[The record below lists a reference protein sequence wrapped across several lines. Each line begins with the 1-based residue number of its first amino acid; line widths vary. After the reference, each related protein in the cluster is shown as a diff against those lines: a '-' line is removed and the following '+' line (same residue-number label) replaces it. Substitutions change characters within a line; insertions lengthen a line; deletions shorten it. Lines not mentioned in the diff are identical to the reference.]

1 MKAGI
6 KNFTLLFVTKVDVCR
21 GRRLAVSS
29 QIHDENPHT
38 GSKIEQNH
46 PKAMLLQL
54 RFLEMQITAT
64 MKPTV
69 LFPFLALLLLAT
81 YCPAQV
87 RMEQIGVADGLSQ
100 GFVTSIIQDSKGF
113 IWIGTFDG
121 LNRYDGYSVKRFTP
135 KPFDPW
141 ALQAS
146 FITTLYEDNRGLI
159 WVGTHQGIYVFDPL
173 SERFFNLSL
182 PQYKIPATEVFAVTG
197 DQDGYIYLHIPGDED
212 KVGLYRLSPPKNFVE
227 QIRKT
232 KSSLEGVMVER
243 VGFASNFHACFILF
257 DCVGDTMV
265 VVRDSLG
272 TTFRHARKDNL
283 LHPFN
288 PSELPNTSS
297 IDHDIWWG
305 KHESWFY
312 RWQGPDGKGANISS
326 YRLLKALKLHDG
338 QIALW
343 TIQRGLFVKKVSANP
358 VQFDL
363 RFPPEI
369 VCETPA
375 FKQTFNPLF
384 QITKSPTNVVLADKS
399 GVIWAGTGGEGVWKI
414 NLNQLAFKNLFE
426 GMSVST
432 LRELADGRVWLRDF
446 SGKNLIV
453 NPLTH
458 QTEPEPWAG
467 LGIKNSI
474 YEVLED
480 HQGQVWLV
488 ESGRHLYPV
497 NKLWKFNKSTRQL
510 TVFPEQIPMLE
521 MVSEKLFED
530 RDGNIWLAAHKG
542 LVFRCRPGQQ
552 HLERFSYARFAAN
565 KTNNLRATAIYQD
578 KNGLIWI
585 GTNHGLLRMDGAN
598 TDTPQFTLLQH
609 DAQTPGTLSVNW
621 VTSICPDPSQD
632 DFFWI
637 GTRGGGLN
645 HFNIKTQRFSFT
657 TEAPYGLPDNV
668 VYGILPDNRG
678 NLWCSTNRGLCRFDP
693 QRNTFVTYQASDGL
707 LSTEFNTN
715 SYLRTRDGRLWFGG
729 VNGLN
734 VFRPED
740 IQSGNTPPKVAITG
754 IKVLG
759 VTRLPD
765 SEGAL
770 SLPLAENNV
779 LFEYAALDFVNPGAN
794 RFRHRLRG
802 IDKDWV
808 YDGTNHSA
816 NYAALPPG
824 KYVFELQGA
833 TADSPWSEQIVLF
846 ELNIRPPWYRTW
858 FAYLCYLLL
867 GVALIGGI
875 IRYRVKWF
883 KLQHE
888 AETNQRESERLKS
901 FETVKN
907 QFFANVAHELRTPL
921 TVILGL
927 ANRLKRGTKKEEIEE
942 NALGIVEQG
951 NTLLHLTNQILDLAK
966 LESQQF
972 TLKLSNG
979 NFSQHVLHIA
989 ESLMPLAQSKG
1000 LQLMVENQPSEIWMD
1015 FDPGKIRKILNN
1027 LISNAIRH
1035 SQPGGVIRLATV
1047 LEDDGQ
1053 WVKIAVMDEG
1063 EGIAPE
1069 DLSNIFERYYQG
1081 TQAIGRT
1088 GASGLGLT
1096 LVRDLVRLMEGK
1108 VQVESI
1114 QGEGATFSVLLP
1126 ILNQAPPLE
1135 SLAPVAAFNHRD
1147 NTASVPIKALH
1158 LPLLLIVEDNE
1169 AVANFLR
1176 LCLQEYFR
1184 LEIAMDGEMGIEKAI
1199 QLIPDLILTDV
1210 AMPKKDGYAVCSIL
1224 KNDLRTSHIP
1234 IVMLTAKVEPQDRL
1248 EGQRRGANAYLTKP
1262 FEEQELLQVLRNL
1275 LHLQEQWKNRYEKF
1289 SINKD
1294 NLSDTGHGPEDL
1306 RMEDQFMQNLYTAFE
1321 NHYTDESFNLER
1333 LCRLLGIS
1341 SSRLDRKLKT
1351 LTDRSPMQMLRS
1363 FRLQKARLMLQD
1375 GSGLSVKDVCFRTG
1389 FKSPAHFSRAFSEEF
1404 GVPPSGVS

>member
-1 MKAGI
+1 MP
-6 KNFTLLFVTKVDVCR
+6 T
-21 GRRLAVSS
+21 S
-29 QIHDENPHT
+29 
-38 GSKIEQNH
+38 
-46 PKAMLLQL
+46 
-54 RFLEMQITAT
+54 
-64 MKPTV
+64 MKPT
-69 LFPFLALLLLAT
+69 FPFLFLALLLFAT
-81 YCPAQV
+81 RGSAQV
-87 RMEQIGVADGLSQ
+87 RMEQIGVAEGLSQ
-100 GFVTSIIQDSKGF
+100 GFVTSIIQDSRGF

-121 LNRYDGYSVKRFTP
+121 LNRYDGYTVKRFTP
-135 KPFDPW
+135 KPFDSW

-146 FITTLYEDNRGLI
+146 YITQLYEDPRNLI

-173 SERFFNLSL
+173 SERFVNLGI
-182 PQYKIPATEVFAVTG
+182 PPYKLPATEVYSVTG
-197 DQDGYIYLHIPGDED
+197 DRDGYIYLHIPGDED
-212 KVGLYRLSPPKNFVE
+212 KVGFYRLKPPPDFVQ
-227 QIRKT
+227 QIRNK
-232 KSSLEGVMVER
+232 KSPLNGIVVDR
-243 VGFASNFHACFILF
+243 VGFPGNSNAPFKVF
-257 DCVGDTMV
+257 DCVGDTMI

-272 TTFRHARKDNL
+272 HTYRLSPKENL
-283 LHPFN
+283 LRPFD
-288 PSELPNTSS
+288 PSFLPGSPS
-297 IDHDIWWG
+297 VDHSIWWG

-312 RWQGPDGKGANISS
+312 RWQRPDGRDENISS
-326 YRLLKALKLHDG
+326 QRLLKALRLKDG
-338 QIALW
+338 KTALYG
-343 TIQRGLFVKKVSANP
+343 IEQGLFIKKTNERP
-358 VQFDL
+358 LQFDL
-363 RFPPEI
+363 SFPPEA
-369 VCETPA
+369 VSVTPD
-375 FKQTFNPLF
+375 FKQTFSPLF
-384 QITKSPTNVVLADKS
+384 KINKSPTNAVLADKS
-399 GVIWAGTGGEGVWKI
+399 GVIWAGTGGDGVWKI
-414 NLNQLAFKNLFE
+414 NLNQLAFKNLLE
-426 GMSVST
+426 GVSLST
-432 LRELADGRVWLRDF
+432 LRELSDGRIWLRTY

-453 NPLTH
+453 NAVSH
-458 QTEPEPWAG
+458 QLEPEPWAG

-474 YEVLED
+474 YNVLED
-480 HQGQVWLV
+480 RQGQTWLV
-488 ESGRHLYPV
+488 ESGRHLNPV
-497 NKLWKFNKSTRQL
+497 NKLWKFNKDTRQL
-510 TVFPEQIPMLE
+510 TAFSEHIPMLE
-521 MVSEKLFED
+521 NVAEKFLED
-530 RDGNIWLAAHKG
+530 RDGNIWIAAHKG
-542 LVFRCRPGQQ
+542 LIFRSRPGQQ
-552 HLERFSYARFAAN
+552 RLERFSYAHFTAH
-565 KTNNLRATAIYQD
+565 KTNNLRATAIGQD
-578 KNGLIWI
+578 KSGVIWI
-585 GTNHGLLRMDGAN
+585 GTNHGLVRMDGPN
-598 TDTPQFTLLQH
+598 TDSPKFTLLQH
-609 DAQTPGTLSVNW
+609 NAQKPGTISVNW
-621 VTSICPDPSQD
+621 VTSICPDPSND

-645 HFNIKTQRFSFT
+645 HFNLKTQHFSFF

-668 VYGILPDNRG
+668 VYGVLPDNLG

-693 QRNTFVTYQASDGL
+693 KRNTFVTYQALDGL

-740 IQSGNTPPKVAITG
+740 IQSSNTPPKVAITA

-759 VTRLPD
+759 VTHLPD
-765 SEGAL
+765 SEGIL
-770 SLPLAENNV
+770 SLPLEENNV
-779 LFEYAALDFVNPGAN
+779 LFEYAALDFTNPGTN

-833 TADSPWSEQIVLF
+833 TADSPWSEQTILF
-846 ELNIRPPWYRTW
+846 ELNILPPWYRTW
-858 FAYLCYLLL
+858 FAYFCYCLICA
-867 GVALIGGI
+867 ALIGGI

-907 QFFANVAHELRTPL
+907 QFFANIAHELRTPL

-927 ANRLKRGTKKEEIEE
+927 ANRLKQGVKKEEIEE
-942 NALGIVEQG
+942 NAHTIVEQG
-951 NTLLHLTNQILDLAK
+951 NTLLYLTNQILDLAK

-979 NFSQHVLHIA
+979 NFSQQVLYIA
-989 ESLMPLAQSKG
+989 GSLMPLAESKG
-1000 LQLMVENQPSEIWMD
+1000 LRLVVENQQSDIWMD

-1035 SQPGGVIRLATV
+1035 SFPGGVIHLDTS
-1047 LEDDGQ
+1047 LEQENQ
-1053 WVKIAVMDEG
+1053 WVKVTVKDEG

-1069 DLSNIFERYYQG
+1069 DLPHIFERYYQG
-1081 TQAIGRT
+1081 AQAIGKT

-1096 LVRDLVRLMEGK
+1096 LVRDLVRLMDGK
-1108 VQVESI
+1108 LEVESV
-1114 QGEGATFSVLLP
+1114 QGEGTTFSVLLP
-1126 ILNQAPPLE
+1126 IRNEAPQLDNQPLQPYYVRREEVAPLP
-1135 SLAPVAAFNHRD
+1135 
-1147 NTASVPIKALH
+1147 H
-1158 LPLLLIVEDNE
+1158 LPLLLIMEDNE

-1184 LEIAMDGEMGIEKAI
+1184 LEIASDGEMGIEKAI

-1210 AMPKKDGYAVCSIL
+1210 AMPKKDGYTVCSIL

-1234 IVMLTAKVEPQDRL
+1234 IVMLTAKVEPPDRL

-1275 LHLQEQWKNRYEKF
+1275 LHLQEQWKSRYEKF

-1294 NLSDTGHGPEDL
+1294 NLSDTGHDPEDL
-1306 RMEDQFMQNLYTAFE
+1306 RVEDLFMQNLFTAFE

-1333 LCRLLGIS
+1333 LCRLMGIS
-1341 SSRLDRKLKT
+1341 SSQLDRKLKT

-1363 FRLQKARLMLQD
+1363 FRLQKAREMLQ
-1375 GSGLSVKDVCFRTG
+1375 SQPGLSVKDVCFRTG